1 MSMLMSEL
9 IAKKRDGGALS
20 PDEIAFMIEGYT
32 KGDIPDYQMSA
43 MLMAMYFRGLDHD
56 ETTAMTMSMMHS
68 GDLVDLGA
76 ISGVKADKHSTG
88 GVGDKT
94 SLVLCPMVAAQG
106 VKMAKM
112 SGRGLGHTGGTIDK
126 LESFPGFSC
135 EMSKDKFFENVN
147 RVSFAIASQ
156 TADIDPADKKLYAL
170 RDVTGTVA
178 VRGLIVSS
186 IMSKKLAAGADII
199 VLDVKTGSGGFM
211 KNLDDARAL
220 AREMVDVGTAAGRKV
235 AAVISDMD
243 EPLGN
248 AVGNALEVKEAIDTL
263 RGARGG
269 NLLELCLTIGAEIL
283 VAGGVAKDVSEA
295 RARLQRSIDDGS
307 ALEKLV
313 EFVEA
318 QGGDMRAVYD
328 WSRLP
333 SAPVR
338 HEVICQREGYV
349 QRMQTDG
356 VGLVSQRLGGGR
368 ATKESVI
375 DLSVGLM
382 LKKKTGDFVK
392 KGESLATIH
401 AAAAEDAKQAA
412 DMLRSCYTIG
422 EERPEKTPFI
432 KEIIR
437 P

>member
-1 MSMLMSEL
+1 MLMSEL

-20 PDEIAFMIEGYT
+20 KDEIAFMVEGYT
-32 KGDIPDYQMSA
+32 NGEIPDYQLSA
-43 MLMAMYFRGLDHD
+43 MLMAMYFRGLDRD
-56 ETTAMTMSMMHS
+56 ETTALTMSMMHS
-68 GDLVDLGA
+68 GDLVDLSG
-76 ISGVKADKHSTG
+76 IDGVKADKHSTG

-135 EMSKDKFFENVN
+135 EMSTEKFFENVN
-147 RVSFAIASQ
+147 RVGFAIASQ

-211 KNLDDARAL
+211 KTLDDARLL
-220 AREMVDVGTAAGRKV
+220 AQEMVDVGTAAGKRV

-243 EPLGN
+243 EPLGH
-248 AVGNALEVKEAIDTL
+248 AVGNALEVREAIDTL
-263 RGARGG
+263 RGEHVGD
-269 NLLELCLTIGAEIL
+269 LLELCLTIGAEIL
-283 VAGGVAKDVSEA
+283 VAGGVAKDAPEA
-295 RARLQRSIDDGS
+295 RARLQKSIDDGS
-307 ALEKLV
+307 ALEKLA

-318 QGGDMRAVYD
+318 QGGDRRAVYD
-328 WSRLP
+328 TSLLP
-333 SAPVR
+333 EAPVKY
-338 HEVICQREGYV
+338 EVISQSSGYV
-349 QRMQTDG
+349 RRMQTDG
-356 VGLVSQRLGGGR
+356 VGLVSLHLGGGR

-375 DLSVGLM
+375 DLSVGLV
-382 LKKKTGDFVK
+382 LKKKTGDSVRV
-392 KGESLATIH
+392 GESLATIH
-401 AAAAEDAKQAA
+401 AADSAAARQAA
-412 DMLRSCYTIG
+412 DMLRACYTIG
-422 EERPEKTPFI
+422 EEKPEAAPFI

-437 P
+437 AE